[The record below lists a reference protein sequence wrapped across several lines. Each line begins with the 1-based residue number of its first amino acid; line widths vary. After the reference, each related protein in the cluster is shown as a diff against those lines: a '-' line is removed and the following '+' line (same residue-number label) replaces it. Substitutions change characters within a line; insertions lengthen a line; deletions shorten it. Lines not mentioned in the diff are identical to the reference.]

1 MEIIRFWWEEEEEEE
16 EEEYNADNPAEVE
29 EEEEEDEVWLDLR
42 RIAWVNA
49 LRNAILLLI
58 IIIMCV
64 LYEKRFL

>member
-1 MEIIRFWWEEEEEEE
+1 MEIIRFWWEEE

-29 EEEEEDEVWLDLR
+29 EEEEEDEVCWDLR

-49 LRNAILLLI
+49 LRNAII

-64 LYEKRFL
+64 YEKRFL

>member
-1 MEIIRFWWEEEEEEE
+1 MEIIRFWEEE

-29 EEEEEDEVWLDLR
+29 EEEEDEVCWDLR

-49 LRNAILLLI
+49 LRNAII

-64 LYEKRFL
+64 YEKRFL

>member
-1 MEIIRFWWEEEEEEE
+1 MEIIRFCWEEE
-16 EEEYNADNPAEVE
+16 EEEYNADNPAEV

-49 LRNAILLLI
+49 LRNAII

-64 LYEKRFL
+64 YEKRFL

>member
-49 LRNAILLLI
+49 LRNAIII